1 MKLQARQKA
10 GSQTETNKKIH
21 VMTSEQLK
29 NEILNQSKLNH
40 TQSNIE
46 KVTMKLQASQK
57 AGSQTE
63 TNKKIHV
70 MTSIKQTM

>member
-1 MKLQARQKA
+1 
-10 GSQTETNKKIH
+10 
-21 VMTSEQLK
+21 MTSEQLK
-29 NEILNQSKLNH
+29 NEILNQSTLNH